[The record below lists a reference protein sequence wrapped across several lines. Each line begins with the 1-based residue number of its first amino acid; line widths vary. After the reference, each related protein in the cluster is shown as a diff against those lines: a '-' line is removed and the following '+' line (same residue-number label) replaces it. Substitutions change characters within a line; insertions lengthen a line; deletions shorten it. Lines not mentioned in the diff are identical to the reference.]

1 MANDINNSEAQY
13 RYLLENSLNKVT
25 EEIALLEL
33 QKDTFLGIIKQ
44 NEKRIEKLRVEQT
57 RLKQELENRNSKEI
71 TKTGGKAEEVM
82 DTVHTMLSEKQKV
95 SSQKINAYQQL
106 MASASS
112 SRRYRKI
119 SRKMYREKR
128 KQLRRAKIIRILD
141 KLQRATI
148 MPKYLLDKI
157 RLKRYASAQGNY
169 NFASQKLA
177 ELGQS
182 PNASERKK
190 EKYEQKKQKAQEKL
204 RKLKEKG
211 VTAKVIGANVAAI
224 NKEDTKKLRQRI
236 TDQKTSEVEN
246 EEKAEKKETPVQ
258 QEQTSEEI
266 KQTTSAEPSNITA
279 NEEAKQ
285 EQDTLVPAEVMPP
298 RDDFITAESLVEESI
313 KAMPLG
319 LPAPEM
325 EGPALGKKA
334 A

>member
-182 PNASERKK
+182 PNASARKK

-246 EEKAEKKETPVQ
+246 EEKKETPVQ

-266 KQTTSAEPSNITA
+266 KQTPAAEPSNITA

-285 EQDTLVPAEVMPP
+285 EEDNLVPAEVMPP
-298 RDDFITAESLVEESI
+298 RDDSITAESLVEESI

>member
-112 SRRYRKI
+112 PRRYRKI

-182 PNASERKK
+182 PNASARKK

-236 TDQKTSEVEN
+236 TDQKTSEA
-246 EEKAEKKETPVQ
+246 EKEEKKETPVQ

-266 KQTTSAEPSNITA
+266 KQTPAAEPSNITA

>member
-182 PNASERKK
+182 PNASARKK

-236 TDQKTSEVEN
+236 TNQKTSEA
-246 EEKAEKKETPVQ
+246 EKEEKKETPVQ

-266 KQTTSAEPSNITA
+266 KQTPAAEPSNITA

-285 EQDTLVPAEVMPP
+285 EEDNLVPAEVMPP
-298 RDDFITAESLVEESI
+298 RNDSITAESLVEESI

-319 LPAPEM
+319 LPAPQI

>member
-1 MANDINNSEAQY
+1 MANDINNSETQY
-13 RYLLENSLNKVT
+13 RYLLETSLNKVT

-33 QKDTFLGIIKQ
+33 QKDTFLGIVKQ

-246 EEKAEKKETPVQ
+246 EEKKETPVQ

-298 RDDFITAESLVEESI
+298 RNDSITAESLVEESI

>member
-190 EKYEQKKQKAQEKL
+190 EKYEKDKQKAQEKL

-236 TDQKTSEVEN
+236 TNQKTSEA
-246 EEKAEKKETPVQ
+246 EKEEKKETPVQ

-266 KQTTSAEPSNITA
+266 KETPTAELTNITA

-285 EQDTLVPAEVMPP
+285 EDDNLVPAEVMPP
-298 RDDFITAESLVEESI
+298 RDDSITAESLVEESI

>member
-190 EKYEQKKQKAQEKL
+190 EKYEKKKQKAQEKL

-236 TDQKTSEVEN
+236 TNQKTSEA
-246 EEKAEKKETPVQ
+246 EKEEKKETPVQ

-266 KQTTSAEPSNITA
+266 KQTPAAEPSNITA

-285 EQDTLVPAEVMPP
+285 EEDNLVPAEVMPP

>member
-1 MANDINNSEAQY
+1 MANDINNSETQY
-13 RYLLENSLNKVT
+13 RYLLETSLNKVT

-236 TDQKTSEVEN
+236 TDQKTSEA
-246 EEKAEKKETPVQ
+246 EKEEKKETAVQ
-258 QEQTSEEI
+258 QELTSEEI
-266 KQTTSAEPSNITA
+266 KQTPAAEPSNITA

-298 RDDFITAESLVEESI
+298 RNDSITAESLVEESI

>member
-95 SSQKINAYQQL
+95 SSQKIAAYQQL
-106 MASASS
+106 MANASS

-190 EKYEQKKQKAQEKL
+190 EKYEKKKQKAQEKL

-211 VTAKVIGANVAAI
+211 VTTKVIGANVAAI

-236 TDQKTSEVEN
+236 TDQKTSEVKK
-246 EEKAEKKETPVQ
+246 EEKTENKEASVQQETAEKKETP
-258 QEQTSEEI
+258 
-266 KQTTSAEPSNITA
+266 SAEPTNITV

-285 EQDTLVPAEVMPP
+285 EDDNLVPAEVMPP
-298 RDDFITAESLVEESI
+298 RDDSITAESLVEESI

>member
-82 DTVHTMLSEKQKV
+82 DTIHTMLSEKQKV

-182 PNASERKK
+182 PNASARKK

-246 EEKAEKKETPVQ
+246 EERKETPVQ

-266 KQTTSAEPSNITA
+266 KQTPAAEPSNITA

-285 EQDTLVPAEVMPP
+285 EEDNLVPAEVMPP
-298 RDDFITAESLVEESI
+298 RDDSITAESLVEESI

>member
-82 DTVHTMLSEKQKV
+82 DTIHTMLSEKQKV

-236 TDQKTSEVEN
+236 TNQKTSEA
-246 EEKAEKKETPVQ
+246 EKEEKKETPVQ

-266 KQTTSAEPSNITA
+266 KQTPAAEPSNITA

-285 EQDTLVPAEVMPP
+285 EEDNLVPAEVMPP
-298 RDDFITAESLVEESI
+298 RNDSITAESLVEESI

>member
-182 PNASERKK
+182 PNASARKK

-236 TDQKTSEVEN
+236 TDQKTSEA
-246 EEKAEKKETPVQ
+246 EKEEKKETPVQ

-266 KQTTSAEPSNITA
+266 KQTPAAEPSNITA

-298 RDDFITAESLVEESI
+298 RNDSITAESLVEESI

>member
-246 EEKAEKKETPVQ
+246 EEKKETPVQ

-266 KQTTSAEPSNITA
+266 KQTTSAEPSNIIA

-285 EQDTLVPAEVMPP
+285 EEDNLVPAEVMPP
-298 RDDFITAESLVEESI
+298 RNDSITAESLVEESI

>member
-236 TDQKTSEVEN
+236 TDQKTSEA
-246 EEKAEKKETPVQ
+246 EKEEKKETPVQ

>member
-112 SRRYRKI
+112 FRRYRKI
-119 SRKMYREKR
+119 FRKMYREKR

-236 TDQKTSEVEN
+236 TNQKTSEA
-246 EEKAEKKETPVQ
+246 EKEEKKETPVQ

-266 KQTTSAEPSNITA
+266 KQTPAAEPSNITA

-285 EQDTLVPAEVMPP
+285 EEDNLVPAEVMPP

>member
-1 MANDINNSEAQY
+1 MANDINNSETQY
-13 RYLLENSLNKVT
+13 RYLLETSLNKVT

-190 EKYEQKKQKAQEKL
+190 EKYEKKKQKAQEKL

-236 TDQKTSEVEN
+236 TDQKTSEAEKEEN
-246 EEKAEKKETPVQ
+246 KEASVQQETAEKKETP
-258 QEQTSEEI
+258 
-266 KQTTSAEPSNITA
+266 SAEPTNITV

-285 EQDTLVPAEVMPP
+285 EEDNLVPAEVMPP
-298 RDDFITAESLVEESI
+298 RNDSITAASLVEESI

>member
-1 MANDINNSEAQY
+1 MANDINNSETQY
-13 RYLLENSLNKVT
+13 RYLLETSLNKVT

-33 QKDTFLGIIKQ
+33 QKDTFLGIVKQ

-182 PNASERKK
+182 PNASARKK

-246 EEKAEKKETPVQ
+246 EEKKETPVQ

-298 RDDFITAESLVEESI
+298 RDDSITAASLVEESI

>member
-182 PNASERKK
+182 PNASARKK

-236 TDQKTSEVEN
+236 TDQKTSEA
-246 EEKAEKKETPVQ
+246 EKEEKKETAVQ

-266 KQTTSAEPSNITA
+266 KQTPAAEPSNITA

>member
-82 DTVHTMLSEKQKV
+82 DTIHTMLSEKQKV

-182 PNASERKK
+182 PNASARKK

-236 TDQKTSEVEN
+236 TDQKTSEA
-246 EEKAEKKETPVQ
+246 EKEEKKETPVQ

-285 EQDTLVPAEVMPP
+285 EEDNLVPAEVMPP
-298 RDDFITAESLVEESI
+298 RNDSITAESLVEESI

>member
-57 RLKQELENRNSKEI
+57 RLKQELENRNSREI

-246 EEKAEKKETPVQ
+246 EEKKETPVQ

-285 EQDTLVPAEVMPP
+285 EEDNLVPAEVMPP
-298 RDDFITAESLVEESI
+298 RNDSITAESLVEESI

>member
-236 TDQKTSEVEN
+236 TDQKTSEA
-246 EEKAEKKETPVQ
+246 EKEEKKETPVQ

-266 KQTTSAEPSNITA
+266 KQTPAAEPSNITA

-298 RDDFITAESLVEESI
+298 RNDSITAESLVEESI

>member
-57 RLKQELENRNSKEI
+57 RLKQELENRK
-71 TKTGGKAEEVM
+71 TKNLSQFGGKIERGL
-82 DTVHTMLSEKQKV
+82 DTIYEFMGTKYTEHSEKIKALKKLQQQKDPHL
-95 SSQKINAYQQL
+95 SKKAAHQIEEMLFN
-106 MASASS
+106 
-112 SRRYRKI
+112 
-119 SRKMYREKR
+119 E
-128 KQLRRAKIIRILD
+128 RAKLLRTCQYIKIVNAI
-141 KLQRATI
+141 QRATI

-236 TDQKTSEVEN
+236 TNQKTSEA
-246 EEKAEKKETPVQ
+246 EKEEKKETPVQ
-258 QEQTSEEI
+258 QDQTSEEI
-266 KQTTSAEPSNITA
+266 KQTPAAEPSNITA

-285 EQDTLVPAEVMPP
+285 EEV
-298 RDDFITAESLVEESI
+298 
-313 KAMPLG
+313 G
-319 LPAPEM
+319 
-325 EGPALGKKA
+325 GGN
-334 A
+334 

>member
-1 MANDINNSEAQY
+1 MANDINNSEVQY

-236 TDQKTSEVEN
+236 TNQKTSEA
-246 EEKAEKKETPVQ
+246 EKEEKKETPVQ

-266 KQTTSAEPSNITA
+266 KQTPAAEPSNITA

-298 RDDFITAESLVEESI
+298 RDDSITAESLVEESI

-319 LPAPEM
+319 LPAPQI

>member
-182 PNASERKK
+182 PNASARKK

-246 EEKAEKKETPVQ
+246 EERKETPVQ

-266 KQTTSAEPSNITA
+266 KQTPAAEPSNITA

-285 EQDTLVPAEVMPP
+285 EEDNLVPAEVMPP
-298 RDDFITAESLVEESI
+298 RDDSITAESLVEESI

>member
-190 EKYEQKKQKAQEKL
+190 EKYEKKKQKAQEKL

-246 EEKAEKKETPVQ
+246 EEKKETPVQ

-285 EQDTLVPAEVMPP
+285 EEDNLVPAEVMPP
-298 RDDFITAESLVEESI
+298 RNDSITAASLVEESI

>member
-82 DTVHTMLSEKQKV
+82 DTVHTMLPEKQKV

-182 PNASERKK
+182 PNASARKK

-246 EEKAEKKETPVQ
+246 EEKKETPVQ

-285 EQDTLVPAEVMPP
+285 EEDNLVPAEVMPP
-298 RDDFITAESLVEESI
+298 RNDSITAESLVEESI

>member
-33 QKDTFLGIIKQ
+33 QKDTFLGIVKQ

-182 PNASERKK
+182 PNASARKK

-236 TDQKTSEVEN
+236 TNQKTSEA
-246 EEKAEKKETPVQ
+246 EKEEKKETPVQ

-266 KQTTSAEPSNITA
+266 KQTPAAEPSNITA

>member
-1 MANDINNSEAQY
+1 MANDINNSETQY
-13 RYLLENSLNKVT
+13 RYLLETSLNKVT

-190 EKYEQKKQKAQEKL
+190 EKYENKKQKAQEKL

-236 TDQKTSEVEN
+236 TNQKTSEA
-246 EEKAEKKETPVQ
+246 EKEEKKETPVQ

-266 KQTTSAEPSNITA
+266 KQTPAAEPSNITA
-279 NEEAKQ
+279 NEETKQ
-285 EQDTLVPAEVMPP
+285 EDDNLVPAEVMPP
-298 RDDFITAESLVEESI
+298 RNDSITAESLVEESRQ
-313 KAMPLG
+313 AMPLG
-319 LPAPEM
+319 LPAPQI
-325 EGPALGKKA
+325 EGPALEKKA

>member
-1 MANDINNSEAQY
+1 MANDINNSETQY
-13 RYLLENSLNKVT
+13 RYLLETSLNKVT

-33 QKDTFLGIIKQ
+33 QKDTFLGIVKQ

-246 EEKAEKKETPVQ
+246 EEKKETPVQ

-285 EQDTLVPAEVMPP
+285 EEDNLVPAEVMPP
-298 RDDFITAESLVEESI
+298 RNDSITAESLVEESI

>member
-82 DTVHTMLSEKQKV
+82 DTIHTMLSEKQKV

-182 PNASERKK
+182 PNASARKK

-246 EEKAEKKETPVQ
+246 EEKKETPVQ

-285 EQDTLVPAEVMPP
+285 EEDNLVPAEVMPP
-298 RDDFITAESLVEESI
+298 RNDSITAESLVEESI

>member
-1 MANDINNSEAQY
+1 MANDINNSETQY

-33 QKDTFLGIIKQ
+33 QKDTFLGIVKQ

-190 EKYEQKKQKAQEKL
+190 EKYERKKQKAQEKL

-236 TDQKTSEVEN
+236 TTQKTSEA
-246 EEKAEKKETPVQ
+246 EKEEKKETPVQ

-266 KQTTSAEPSNITA
+266 KQTPAAEPSNITA

-298 RDDFITAESLVEESI
+298 RDDFITAESLVEESRQ
-313 KAMPLG
+313 AMPLG
-319 LPAPEM
+319 LPAPQI

>member
-33 QKDTFLGIIKQ
+33 QKDTFLGIVKQ

-182 PNASERKK
+182 PNASARKK

-236 TDQKTSEVEN
+236 TNQKTSEA
-246 EEKAEKKETPVQ
+246 EKEEKKETPVQ

>member
-57 RLKQELENRNSKEI
+57 RLKQELENRNSREI

-182 PNASERKK
+182 PNASARKK

-236 TDQKTSEVEN
+236 TDQKTSEA
-246 EEKAEKKETPVQ
+246 EKEEKKETPVQ

-285 EQDTLVPAEVMPP
+285 EEDNLVPAEVMPP
-298 RDDFITAESLVEESI
+298 RNDSITAESLVEESI

>member
-57 RLKQELENRNSKEI
+57 RLKQELENRNSREI

-82 DTVHTMLSEKQKV
+82 DTIHTMLSEKQKV

-182 PNASERKK
+182 PNASARKK

-236 TDQKTSEVEN
+236 TNQKTSEVEN
-246 EEKAEKKETPVQ
+246 EEKKETPVQ

-266 KQTTSAEPSNITA
+266 KQTPAAEPSNITA

-285 EQDTLVPAEVMPP
+285 EEDNLVPAEVMPP
-298 RDDFITAESLVEESI
+298 RNDSITAESLVEESI

>member
-236 TDQKTSEVEN
+236 TNQKTSEA
-246 EEKAEKKETPVQ
+246 EKEEKKETPVQ

-266 KQTTSAEPSNITA
+266 KQTPAAEPSNITA

-285 EQDTLVPAEVMPP
+285 EEDNLVPAEVMPP

>member
-1 MANDINNSEAQY
+1 MANDINNSETQY
-13 RYLLENSLNKVT
+13 RYLLETSLNKVT

-33 QKDTFLGIIKQ
+33 QKDTFLGIVKQ

-236 TDQKTSEVEN
+236 TNQKTCEA
-246 EEKAEKKETPVQ
+246 EKEEKKETRVQ

-266 KQTTSAEPSNITA
+266 KQ
-279 NEEAKQ
+279 EE
-285 EQDTLVPAEVMPP
+285 DNLVPAEVMPP
-298 RDDFITAESLVEESI
+298 RNDFITAACLVEESI

>member
-1 MANDINNSEAQY
+1 MANDINNSEIQY
-13 RYLLENSLNKVT
+13 RYLLETSLNKVT

-33 QKDTFLGIIKQ
+33 QKDTFLGIVKQ

-182 PNASERKK
+182 PNASARKK

-224 NKEDTKKLRQRI
+224 NKEDAKKLRQRI
-236 TDQKTSEVEN
+236 TNQKTSEA
-246 EEKAEKKETPVQ
+246 EKEEKKETPVQ

-266 KQTTSAEPSNITA
+266 KQTPAAEPSNITA

>member
-1 MANDINNSEAQY
+1 MANDINNSEVQY

-112 SRRYRKI
+112 PRRYRKI

-246 EEKAEKKETPVQ
+246 EEKKETPVQ

-266 KQTTSAEPSNITA
+266 KQTPAAEPSNITA

-298 RDDFITAESLVEESI
+298 RNDSITAESLVEESI